1 VRFTTGGALD
11 SSFGTGGAVD
21 LPDTVTARALALDGN
36 GGVLI
41 GGEGGFTVSRYGPD
55 GSLDTGFGSNGQAP
69 DPTAG
74 RGQVNAIAVQADGGV
89 VAGGL
94 YSDFGFTL
102 ARWSAGGSLDTGFG
116 QQGLVRTS
124 FNDIGQ
130 SSNGYDARLTRLV
143 VLGDGSLLAGG
154 ADAADSGFAR
164 YHADGSLDASFG
176 RGGRFDVLADTYSN
190 GVEGLAVQ
198 PDGGIVALG
207 RAYGIARHLTLVRV
221 STGPIGSRNPP
232 TSTTATTTGPNPLPS
247 SSSSTTT
254 TAGPAPTGPT
264 PPGSGPTPTTD
275 PAGTDGGQKASAPSG
290 RSGYWMVSADGTVY
304 AFGDA
309 VNAGDPHGALGGAR
323 VVHLEPTPGGNGY
336 WVLDDRGRVRPYG
349 DANAFGDV
357 DPSALAKGEV
367 PTTMAATPTGRGYWI
382 FTNRGRALTFGDATF
397 FGDMAK
403 TPLNGPVLGSVATP
417 SGRGYYMV
425 ASDGGIFT
433 FGDATFHGST
443 GNIHLNQPVM
453 GMAPAPGGYWLVASD
468 GGIFAF
474 DAPFHGSMGSV
485 HLNRPISG
493 LVPARDGYLM
503 VAQDG
508 GIFSFGSVAFH
519 GSLGANPPA
528 SPIVSVALLG

>member
-1 VRFTTGGALD
+1 Y
-11 SSFGTGGAVD
+11 
-21 LPDTVTARALALDGN
+21 GN
-36 GGVLI
+36 G
-41 GGEGGFTVSRYGPD
+41 
-55 GSLDTGFGSNGQAP
+55 
-69 DPTAG
+69 
-74 RGQVNAIAVQADGGV
+74 
-89 VAGGL
+89 
-94 YSDFGFTL
+94 GFTL
-102 ARWSAGGSLDTGFG
+102 ARWSAGGALDAGFG

-130 SSNGYDARLTRLV
+130 SSNGYDATLTRLV
-143 VLGDGSLLAGG
+143 VLADGSLLAGG

-164 YHADGSLDASFG
+164 YNADGSLDASFG

-207 RAYGIARHLTLVRV
+207 RSYGIARHLTLVRV
-221 STGPIGSRNPP
+221 STGPIGSPKP
-232 TSTTATTTGPNPLPS
+232 STSTTTTGPNPLPS
-247 SSSSTTT
+247 SSTTT
-254 TAGPAPTGPT
+254 VTGPGPGATGPT
-264 PPGSGPTPTTD
+264 PTGPSPTTSTD
-275 PAGTDGGQKASAPSG
+275 PAGTSDGGQRASAPPG
-290 RSGYWMVSADGTVY
+290 RSGYWMVSADGVVY

-309 VNAGDPHGALGGAR
+309 VNAGGPHGSLGGAR
-323 VVHLEPTPGGNGY
+323 VVHLEPTPSGNGY

-349 DANAFGDV
+349 DAPAFGDV
-357 DPSALAKGEV
+357 DRAVLANGEV

-443 GNIHLNQPVM
+443 GDIHLNQQVM

-485 HLNRPISG
+485 RLNRPISG
-493 LVPARDGYLM
+493 LVPGRDGYLM

-528 SPIVSVALLG
+528 SPIVSAALLG